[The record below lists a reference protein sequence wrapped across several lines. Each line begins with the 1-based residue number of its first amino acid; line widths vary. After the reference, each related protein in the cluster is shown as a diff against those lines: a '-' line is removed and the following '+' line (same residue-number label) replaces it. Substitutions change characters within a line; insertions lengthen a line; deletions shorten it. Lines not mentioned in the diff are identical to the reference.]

1 MVLANITGNGLTYLP
16 PAGEIP
22 TVWEAAA
29 LSGLYRMHA
38 AEIVFQKHAGS
49 LFILCEGES

>member
-1 MVLANITGNGLTYLP
+1 MVLANVTGNGLTYLP